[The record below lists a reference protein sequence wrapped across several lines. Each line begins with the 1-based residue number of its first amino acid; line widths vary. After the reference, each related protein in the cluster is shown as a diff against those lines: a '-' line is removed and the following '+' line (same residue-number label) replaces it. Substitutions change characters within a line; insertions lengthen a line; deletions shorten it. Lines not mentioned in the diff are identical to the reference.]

1 MKTIYYYLTLFI
13 VIGGLLLGCS
23 SGDDTDQMLDD
34 DIIQTD
40 DPNTPN
46 DPEEPNDPF
55 EMVDVQVML
64 PEGSSLDIS
73 TTTILSLGST
83 SAPAASGQGEIPFN
97 PGTVELA
104 YLLDAEDNVLL
115 AGFVSDNRKELSIAT
130 TVEVMLYFGLD
141 YYLLADDAKQAFL
154 NAVGQIPNYN
164 NLISDV
170 EALFVDNPL
179 MYSEGT
185 YLNILN
191 QVIDEVSTGKKSNRL
206 EKRIFLDDVLQ
217 KSGITFSQIDESSI
231 NLQNSLPRRSRI
243 LVYKKS
249 FYDRDVNLTEI
260 PNYRES
266 EPLVNLEFEPSGNA
280 IGEFQ
285 VGNSLSVINANA
297 AAIENITESGP
308 INLPTNPPSEF
319 AVEYEVVVIGSGK
332 TLGVERDFTN
342 REREIY
348 GDINVETYILDYFL
362 PTLLDIGGNKALLQG
377 LNENRQQAIL
387 DAVATILAQYP
398 SVLEDVRNNEFK
410 DASEAWF
417 PQLYDNIR
425 LSDDLRSLLGNI
437 YNILS
442 TNGNAPNTFIQSQEL
457 AETGLSRT
465 ERIIEVIYQNIDL
478 KRKTNSGQLR
488 TDSRTLEQWQPFSI
502 DADVAIIAADTE
514 VCLGTATALTASL
527 FTLGDPAVETFEFHW
542 TSSDNFGGRIQDIN
556 GNPNNFGTSIVTEER
571 SVSYISTALESEL
584 GNGANIETITLTVM
598 ARNINRN
605 DLTEVGSATI
615 EINNLRPCESFTASF
630 ERQPNLRETTE
641 RSCPNEIGYQAFSPV
656 LYAADF
662 EAVEG
667 ATGYL
672 GVITRSNG
680 VVNDEIPLDDEL
692 LEDLGD
698 GRLRYTTGVGSVII
712 FNSCS
717 EAQAQARAE
726 ELVNNITVE
735 PVSIEITPVF

>member
-1 MKTIYYYLTLFI
+1 MKTIYYYLTLFV

-23 SGDDTDQMLDD
+23 SGDDTDQMQDD
-34 DIIQTD
+34 DMIQTD
-40 DPNTPN
+40 DPNDPN
-46 DPEEPNDPF
+46 DPEAPNEPF
-55 EMVDVQVML
+55 EMVDVQAIL
-64 PEGSSLDIS
+64 PEGSSIDLS
-73 TTTILSLGST
+73 TTSILSLGSA
-83 SAPAASGQGEIPFN
+83 SALAVSGQGEIPLN
-97 PGTVELA
+97 PGTVEMA

-115 AGFVSDNRKELSIAT
+115 AGFVSDDRKEISVAT

-141 YYLLADDAKQAFL
+141 YYLLADNAKQVFL

-164 NLISDV
+164 DLVSDV

-185 YLNILN
+185 YLTILN
-191 QVIDEVSTGKKSNRL
+191 QIIDEVSTSKRDNRL

-217 KSGITFSQIDESSI
+217 KSGITFSQIDAASI

-249 FYDRDVNLTEI
+249 FYDKDVNLTEI
-260 PNYRES
+260 PNYREN

-285 VGNSLSVINANA
+285 IGNSLSVINANA

-332 TLGVERDFTN
+332 TLGVVRDFSD

-362 PTLLDIGGNKALLQG
+362 PTLLDIGGNKSLFQG
-377 LNENRQQAIL
+377 LNENGQQAIL
-387 DAVATILAQYP
+387 NAVTPILEQYP
-398 SVLEDVRNNEFK
+398 SVLEDVRNNAFK
-410 DASEAWF
+410 DASEAWL
-417 PQLYDNIR
+417 PELYDDIR
-425 LSDDLRSLLGNI
+425 LSDDLRSLLGTI
-437 YNILS
+437 YSLLS

-457 AETGLSRT
+457 AETGLPRT
-465 ERIIEVIYQNIDL
+465 ERILEVIYQNIDL
-478 KRKTNSGQLR
+478 KRKTNTGQLR

-502 DADVAIIAADTE
+502 EADVGIIAADTE
-514 VCLGTATALTASL
+514 VCLGTATELTANV
-527 FTLGDPAVETFEFHW
+527 FTLGDPEVETFELHW
-542 TSSDNFGGRIQDIN
+542 SSSNNFGGRIQDIN
-556 GNPNNFGTSIVTEER
+556 GDPNNFGTEIVTEER
-571 SVSYISTALESEL
+571 TVSYISTALESEL
-584 GNGANIETITLTVM
+584 GDGENIETITLTVM
-598 ARNINRN
+598 ARNIERN

-615 EINNLRPCESFTASF
+615 EINNLRPCESFTVGF
-630 ERQPNLRETTE
+630 EQQDPLREVPDAGCQDGT
-641 RSCPNEIGYQAFSPV
+641 GYRASSPI
-656 LYAADF
+656 LYTAEF

-667 ATGYL
+667 ATSYL

-680 VVNDEIPLDDEL
+680 VVNDEMLLDDGI
-692 LEDLGD
+692 EDIGN
-698 GRLRYTTGVGSVII
+698 GRLRFTTGVGSVRAII
-712 FNSCS
+712 TCNR
-717 EAQAQARAE
+717 AQAEAFAE
-726 ELVNNITVE
+726 ELLESITVE